1 MFSIVCTR
9 RAQVMIRQRHW
20 RLPYGGLAFLTPG
33 LPPSPG
39 LGTSPSAKCLLRPSA
54 VIVRATVVGV
64 AGRCRYPFTLT
75 PVSGYGGCRRRN
87 DDNGIFPFAPT
98 TFLKTGG

>member
-9 RAQVMIRQRHW
+9 RAQVMIRQRPC
-20 RLPYGGLAFLTPG
+20 RLLYGRLAFLTPG

-54 VIVRATVVGV
+54 VVVRATVVGV
-64 AGRCRYPFTLT
+64 AGWCRYPFTLT
-75 PVSGYGGCRRRN
+75 PVSGYGACIRRN
-87 DDNGIFPFAPT
+87 DDNGVVPFAPPT
-98 TFLKTGG
+98 LLET